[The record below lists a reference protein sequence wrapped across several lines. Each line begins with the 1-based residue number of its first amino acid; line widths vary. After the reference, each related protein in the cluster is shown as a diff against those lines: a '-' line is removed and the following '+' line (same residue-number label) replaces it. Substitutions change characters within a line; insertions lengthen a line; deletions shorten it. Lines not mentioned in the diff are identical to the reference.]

1 MSLKRL
7 ANVVRYLHALS
18 SRLLARAKGLPEPAH
33 RDRCPHVWITL
44 KRQRFCRLCRR
55 FERKVAKWRHV
66 HREDALR
73 IQWDGRSTGGR
84 N

>member
-7 ANVVRYLHALS
+7 SSIVRYLHHLS
-18 SRLLARAKGLPEPAH
+18 AQLLAKAKGLPGPKPVPCH
-33 RDRCPHVWITL
+33 HIWITL

-73 IQWDGRSTGGR
+73 IQRDGRSIGGG